1 MAAIDIL
8 SFLISGEW
16 VSGQEMAKSLA
27 ISRAAVWKQVQ
38 ALRQRGYEISA
49 STRKGYRLVKK
60 PDLLD
65 ADRIRCCLKTRWLGR
80 DLRILTAVSS
90 TNEAA
95 LACARDCQNG
105 TVILAETQT
114 KGRGRLSRSWASPPG
129 GIWMSLILKPKM
141 PLAHVYQINM
151 AVAVALCRAIS
162 STLGLE
168 AGIKWPNDLLIREK
182 KICGILME
190 IGAQVDRL
198 DYAVVGLGLNANNDP
213 SGFPAEWRSTSL
225 AEELGHDIDRCELIC
240 RILEAI
246 EAAYE
251 IMATPEIYEQWRS
264 RSLTLKRQVR
274 ITSEAGDQVGQVVD
288 LAPDGALLLQVA
300 DEEKRILAG
309 DCIHL
314 RAIEAK
320 SKASGQGQE
329 RWENEVGK

>member
-16 VSGQEMAKSLA
+16 VSGEEMAKRLA
-27 ISRAAVWKQVQ
+27 VSRAAVWKQVQ

-65 ADRIRCCLKTRWLGR
+65 ADRIQSCLKTRWLGR
-80 DLRILTAVSS
+80 DLRIMTAAGS

-95 LACARDCQNG
+95 LSSARDCQNG
-105 TVILAETQT
+105 TIILAETQT
-114 KGRGRLSRSWASPPG
+114 KGRGRLSRTWASPSG
-129 GIWMSLILKPKM
+129 GIWMSLLLKPEM

-151 AVAVALCRAIS
+151 AVAVALCQAIS

-168 AGIKWPNDLLIREK
+168 AGIKWPNDLLIHEK

-198 DYAVVGLGLNANNDP
+198 DYAVVGLGLNANNDT

-251 IMATPEIYEQWRS
+251 MMGSQEIYEQWRR
-264 RSLTLKRQVR
+264 RSLTLNRMVR
-274 ITSEAGDQVGQVVD
+274 ITSEAGDQVGQAVD
-288 LAPDGALLLQVA
+288 LAPDGALLLRVG

-314 RAIEAK
+314 RAIEAEPE
-320 SKASGQGQE
+320 ASEHGQE
-329 RWENEVGK
+329 R